1 MVKSFMLPFII
12 GIVVGSIGC
21 KYSAQDDGQ
30 YFNEVIRWLSIVGV
44 CSLLINGKTLKIIF
58 YSLNHKLDLR
68 STMSSPRTGILA
80 LIRLS
85 SGQDKDV

>member
-1 MVKSFMLPFII
+1 MLLLII
-12 GIVVGSIGC
+12 GIVMGSIGC
-21 KYSAQDDGQ
+21 KYVAQD
-30 YFNEVIRWLSIVGV
+30 EVIKWLSIVGV
-44 CSLLINGKTLKIIF
+44 CSLLINGKTFKIIF